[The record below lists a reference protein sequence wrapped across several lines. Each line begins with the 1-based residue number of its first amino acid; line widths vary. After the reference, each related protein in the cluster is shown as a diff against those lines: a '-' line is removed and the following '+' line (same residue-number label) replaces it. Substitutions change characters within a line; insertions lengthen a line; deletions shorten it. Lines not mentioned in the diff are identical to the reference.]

1 MAKTVAGASRGDKGT
16 LLMGRKIK
24 MKLAKYHISS
34 GLIGEMSVEYVFVF
48 KSDFSV
54 KLSLSRTS
62 NTKHCGRH

>member
-1 MAKTVAGASRGDKGT
+1 MEVAKTVAGANRDKGT

-34 GLIGEMSVEYVFVF
+34 GLIGEIAVEYIVVF

-62 NTKHCGRH
+62 NSLL

>member
-1 MAKTVAGASRGDKGT
+1 MIVEVAKTVAGANRRDKGT

-34 GLIGEMSVEYVFVF
+34 GLIGEIAVEYIVF

-62 NTKHCGRH
+62 NSLL